1 MINKENWKENYTHI
15 ANEVIDNEK
24 VLRVVKS
31 GKINEYDE
39 NTYAKLVDS
48 SFHNGII
55 EVKMLSRLLKDAP
68 DFARGFIGIAYRI
81 NEDDTKFESFYVR
94 PTNRFDIPADQDFSS
109 MYLKHGRRRPFP
121 FHR

>member
-1 MINKENWKENYTHI
+1 MINKENYTHI
-15 ANEVIDNEK
+15 SNEVIDNEK

-39 NTYAKLVDS
+39 NMYAKWVDS

-68 DFARGFIGIAYRI
+68 NFARGFIGIAYRI
-81 NEDDTKFESFYVR
+81 HEDDTKFESFY
-94 PTNRFDIPADQDFSS
+94 
-109 MYLKHGRRRPFP
+109 KW
-121 FHR
+121 

>member
-15 ANEVIDNEK
+15 SNEAIDNEK

-48 SFHNGII
+48 S
-55 EVKMLSRLLKDAP
+55 
-68 DFARGFIGIAYRI
+68 
-81 NEDDTKFESFYVR
+81 
-94 PTNRFDIPADQDFSS
+94 
-109 MYLKHGRRRPFP
+109 
-121 FHR
+121 

>member
-15 ANEVIDNEK
+15 SNEVIDNEK

-55 EVKMLSRLLKDAP
+55 EVKMLKSFIKRGSR
-68 DFARGFIGIAYRI
+68 FCQRVYWYCISY
-81 NEDDTKFESFYVR
+81 S
-94 PTNRFDIPADQDFSS
+94 
-109 MYLKHGRRRPFP
+109 
-121 FHR
+121 

>member
-15 ANEVIDNEK
+15 SNEVIDNEK

-48 SFHNGII
+48 
-55 EVKMLSRLLKDAP
+55 
-68 DFARGFIGIAYRI
+68 
-81 NEDDTKFESFYVR
+81 
-94 PTNRFDIPADQDFSS
+94 
-109 MYLKHGRRRPFP
+109 
-121 FHR
+121 

>member
-15 ANEVIDNEK
+15 SNEVIDNEK
-24 VLRVVKS
+24 VLRVIKS

-55 EVKMLSRLLKDAP
+55 EVKMLSRLLKEAP
-68 DFARGFIGIAYRI
+68 DLR
-81 NEDDTKFESFYVR
+81 EDLLVLHIVFMKMIQNLNHF
-94 PTNRFDIPADQDFSS
+94 
-109 MYLKHGRRRPFP
+109 M
-121 FHR
+121 

>member
-15 ANEVIDNEK
+15 SNEVIDNEK

-81 NEDDTKFESFYVR
+81 NKKAAWLSIFFLSNLYICLF
-94 PTNRFDIPADQDFSS
+94 
-109 MYLKHGRRRPFP
+109 
-121 FHR
+121 